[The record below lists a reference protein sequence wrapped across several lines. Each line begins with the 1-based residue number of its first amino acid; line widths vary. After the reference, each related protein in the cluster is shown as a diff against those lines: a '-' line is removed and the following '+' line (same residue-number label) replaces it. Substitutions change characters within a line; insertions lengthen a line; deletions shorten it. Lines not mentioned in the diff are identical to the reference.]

1 MSEHYTDPLI
11 NENGERIATEGGP
24 KKEPVRKGVAGSA
37 AGAVT
42 LLAAWILSEIGV
54 EMPLEVQAAAAVL
67 VGAVIAYAKSEF

>member
-24 KKEPVRKGVAGSA
+24 GKEPVRKGVAGSA

-54 EMPLEVQAAAAVL
+54 EMPIPVQAAVAILIGSIV
-67 VGAVIAYAKSEF
+67 AYFKSEL